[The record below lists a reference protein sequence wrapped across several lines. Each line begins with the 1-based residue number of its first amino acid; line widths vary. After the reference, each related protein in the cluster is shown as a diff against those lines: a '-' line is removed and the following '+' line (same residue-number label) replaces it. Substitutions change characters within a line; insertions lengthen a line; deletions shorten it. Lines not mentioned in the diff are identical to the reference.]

1 MFLININYIF
11 MLCPFLYDKL
21 FLRKIIMFD
30 LIVFEV
36 VVKKSGA
43 RKGQVASCSEYNN
56 ENFVLKRVGYS

>member
-1 MFLININYIF
+1 

-36 VVKKSGA
+36 VVKKLGA
-43 RKGQVASCSEYNN
+43 RKGQIAGCSEYNN
-56 ENFVLKRVGYS
+56 EHLVLKRVGYF